1 MLKCA
6 WRYEESGK
14 IFPGPECILPSG
26 ATPCHE
32 KEPDYLTSTVAIFR
46 KRLLS
51 YSETFISDQG
61 LLLPTYRPVFCGYAR
76 DSSGLHL
83 LDAATRLLLDDY
95 STLPAISKLLLRR
108 GFYGARAWVQ
118 AIAAYCPSLIHAHFF
133 NDGMDAVKL
142 GRLLDVPTLT
152 TVHGHDI
159 TKHENAGAQGANRR
173 RFFDRVDRVIA
184 VSHFIARQA
193 LARGCPES
201 KLIQHYIGID
211 LDKFSQPK
219 NESEIPSLLF
229 VGRLVEK
236 KGCTYLLQAMEKLK
250 PKFPE
255 LRLTV
260 IGDGELESALRQ
272 EANSRGLNVEF
283 AGTASAEQIRDRLAR
298 SWLFTAPSIT
308 AANGDAEGLGMVFL
322 EAQALQTPVVSFRS
336 GGVIEA
342 VADESTGLLCA
353 EKDVDGLAKN
363 IETLLE
369 NPQLRHNMGRQ
380 GRIRIEQEFDVRKQ
394 CARLERIYDELR

>member
-1 MLKCA
+1 MN
-6 WRYEESGK
+6 
-14 IFPGPECILPSG
+14 
-26 ATPCHE
+26 
-32 KEPDYLTSTVAIFR
+32 STVAIFR

-61 LLLPTYRPVFCGYAR
+61 LLLPTYRPVFCGYSK
-76 DSSGLHL
+76 DNSGLHM
-83 LDAATRLLLDDY
+83 LDTTTRLLLDDY
-95 STLPAISKLLLRR
+95 SALPALSKLLLRH
-108 GFYGARAWVQ
+108 GFAGARGWVR
-118 AIAAYCPSLIHAHFF
+118 AIAAHSPSLIHAHFF
-133 NDGMDAVKL
+133 NDGLDAVRL
-142 GRLLDVPTLT
+142 GSLLDVPTLT

-159 TKHENAGAQGANRR
+159 TKHENAGAQSANRK
-173 RFFDRVDRVIA
+173 RFFDQVDRVIA
-184 VSHFIARQA
+184 VSNFIAEQA

-211 LDKFSQPK
+211 LEKFSQPK
-219 NESEIPSLLF
+219 NETEMPSLLF

-250 PKFPE
+250 PKFPD
-255 LRLTV
+255 LRLTI
-260 IGDGELESALRQ
+260 IGDGDLESALRQ
-272 EANSRGLNVEF
+272 EATSRKLNVDF

-322 EAQALQTPVVSFRS
+322 EAQALRTPVISFRS
-336 GGVIEA
+336 GGVVEA

-353 EKDVDGLAKN
+353 EKDVDELAKN

-369 NPQLRHNMGRQ
+369 NAALRHNMGLQ
-380 GRIRIEQEFDVRKQ
+380 GRRRVEKEFDVRKQ
-394 CARLERIYDELR
+394 CARLEQIYDGLA